1 MSKSKKCINC
11 GRFLVCEFTNEELTK
26 DNYCERFI
34 KADREIRRIKD
45 GVISFNEDNIN
56 NGINILDS
64 KPNDDT
70 SNEEARG

>member
-45 GVISFNEDNIN
+45 GVISFDEVNIN
-56 NGINILDS
+56 NRINLLDS
-64 KPNDDT
+64 KFNDDT
-70 SNEEARG
+70 NN